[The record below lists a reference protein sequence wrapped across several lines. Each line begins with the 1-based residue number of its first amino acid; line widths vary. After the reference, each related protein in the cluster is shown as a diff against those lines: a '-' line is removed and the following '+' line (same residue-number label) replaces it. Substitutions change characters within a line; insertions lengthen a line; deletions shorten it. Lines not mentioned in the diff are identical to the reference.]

1 MKGKIMSD
9 KTPNEIVKGLEV
21 CTKIEVGCDDCP
33 YEGVDNCGY
42 HIKKDAHDALVDLLK
57 DRQYEIKTTVEEKSE
72 SKDTEV
78 KFKSSFDLE
87 TMKKNTKSY
96 MEHLGNEGR
105 KQMNENHIA
114 TLAVIANTDA
124 LRGNDDVR
132 AFIGGVSISFAG
144 TDNEQM
150 KILFQL
156 CRTIYQRLIS
166 ETSKRVVDEIFDQFF
181 TQLKEDR
188 DDFNFNSGEALKN
201 SFLKALEMMRKMHE
215 AECNDSD
222 EDED

>member
-1 MKGKIMSD
+1 MD
-9 KTPNEIVKGLEV
+9 
-21 CTKIEVGCDDCP
+21 
-33 YEGVDNCGY
+33 
-42 HIKKDAHDALVDLLK
+42 
-57 DRQYEIKTTVEEKSE
+57 
-72 SKDTEV
+72 
-78 KFKSSFDLE
+78 
-87 TMKKNTKSY
+87 
-96 MEHLGNEGR
+96 
-105 KQMNENHIA
+105 ENHIA

-144 TDNEQM
+144 SDNEQM
-150 KILFQL
+150 KMLFQL

-201 SFLKALEMMRKMHE
+201 SLLKAFEMMRKMHD
-215 AECNDSD
+215 AEYENDSD
-222 EDED
+222 EDDED